1 MMRFC
6 LCVGVVVALA
16 VTASTAVAEDLEPVP
31 EKTAQK
37 IGEALTKAAA
47 GIDKPQVKIEG
58 DSAKAV
64 GVIVPEHGGLLLV
77 PQKGMDEK
85 KTPDMTG
92 PNGVPLGL
100 FFSSAD
106 LMPIVDGKLLDRAK
120 LHVLTVTDSQGN
132 KHEVNCMLL
141 SVRKLSDEDY
151 RLYGFGKADKP
162 LIDAKFTGGKGPGAT
177 PVALEI
183 KAVEGQPAEV
193 IVTVYGKYQA
203 KFQGGVV
210 E

>member
-1 MMRFC
+1 MRFC
-6 LCVGVVVALA
+6 LCVGVVVAVA
-16 VTASTAVAEDLEPVP
+16 VSASAAVAEDLAPAPKEV
-31 EKTAQK
+31 AQK

-47 GIDKPQVKIEG
+47 GIEKPQVKIEG
-58 DSAKAV
+58 DPAKAV

-77 PQKGMDEK
+77 PPKGMGEDHGL
-85 KTPDMTG
+85 DMTG
-92 PNGVPLGL
+92 EKGVPLGL

-106 LMPIVDGKLLDRAK
+106 LMPIVDGKLLDRGK
-120 LHVLTVTDSQGN
+120 LHTLAVTDGQGN

-151 RLYGFGKADKP
+151 RLYGFGKAGKP
-162 LIDAKFTGGKGPGAT
+162 LIDAKFTGGKGPGAK
-177 PVALEI
+177 PVAMEV
-183 KAVEGQPAEV
+183 KVPEAGPAEV
-193 IVTVYGKYQA
+193 VITVFDKYQA